1 MLLSARLQRQ
11 VCVPACQ
18 HGRPYATNV
27 KPPPPPPRSFGT
39 SPHHSTPV
47 PDAPSLPP
55 MPADGTKPEPLDL
68 ARGYAATMR
77 VAREG
82 VLDRRYRPA
91 ARRVTAI
98 ICAVPV
104 LLVTSWV
111 LYKRQFLGEEQKM
124 LSKLKS
130 AEEIVEGSPPTALDE
145 QAIFPADHDENFK
158 T

>member
-1 MLLSARLQRQ
+1 MLLAGRQHARTI
-11 VCVPACQ
+11 A
-18 HGRPYATNV
+18 GRFTRSYTTSSV
-27 KPPPPPPRSFGT
+27 KPPPLPPARPFETNPPPS
-39 SPHHSTPV
+39 SPE
-47 PDAPSLPP
+47 PDAPSPSVASQIYLS
-55 MPADGTKPEPLDL
+55 AEPLDP

-82 VLDRRYRPA
+82 VLDKRYRPA

-111 LYKRQFLGEEQKM
+111 LYKRQFLGEEQKRIPEV
-124 LSKLKS
+124 KG
-130 AEEIVEGSPPTALDE
+130 AEDDMEDISSTALNG
-145 QAIFPADHDENFK
+145 QTAPAGNHEEGLK

>member
-1 MLLSARLQRQ
+1 MLQYGRQHARTI
-11 VCVPACQ
+11 
-18 HGRPYATNV
+18 ATRYRSSYTTSV
-27 KPPPPPPRSFGT
+27 RPPPPPARPFGANPS
-39 SPHHSTPV
+39 SPEPV
-47 PDAPSLPP
+47 APSLSAAPQIESS
-55 MPADGTKPEPLDL
+55 AEPLDP

-82 VLDRRYRPA
+82 VLDKRYRPA

-111 LYKRQFLGEEQKM
+111 LYKRQFLGEEQKRIPEV
-124 LSKLKS
+124 KS
-130 AEEIVEGSPPTALDE
+130 AEEIVKGSPSTALDE
-145 QAIFPADHDENFK
+145 QAIFPADHDESLK